1 MKSKIEIQKRQ
12 LEDDTYYIFIAGGD
26 GDKYTLTQTQ
36 SLLHF
41 IDEMTVAHNSHKTI
55 LVSEL
60 LPMIGKTE
68 ELFSLW
74 DYQDKWT
81 LDNMKQIFLD
91 FCQDYWE
98 IA

>member
-1 MKSKIEIQKRQ
+1 MKSKIEIQKKQ
-12 LEDDTYYIFIAGGD
+12 LEDDNYYVFFAGED

-41 IDEMTVAHNSHKTI
+41 IDEMTVAHNPHKTI

-60 LPMIGKTE
+60 LPIIGTTQ

-81 LDNMKQIFLD
+81 LENMKQIFLD